1 MSFFHRLVFFLGVV
15 FLGCAAWP
23 AMALPVSV
31 STNISQE
38 EYWKFVKDS
47 QEIIKSLEGLPDEEI
62 KQSLESLAAQWE
74 AITEVEVDSL
84 AVPVDNRYLV
94 RMMRDEQPDLEK
106 INGIL
111 TAFLKAHQTY
121 PVQVFSS
128 ADLDPLHDILS
139 RSEFAWPEPA
149 PNPLADWFQKM
160 WDAINRWLDNI
171 LGRRTNYISI
181 NTNWLNAASLI
192 LLIIVFIFLARTL
205 FIDLAADARF
215 DNHGKGD
222 EEPLTSEVAFKRAQT
237 LSQGG
242 DYRSAVRYLYLSAL
256 LIMDERGVLRYD
268 RSKTNREYLR
278 SVAESPELAEPL
290 EEVIDVFDDV
300 WYGQHSLE
308 DDTFKHYSERV
319 EELKEKKA

>member
-1 MSFFHRLVFFLGVV
+1 MNFFRWLALCLGVV
-15 FLGCAAWP
+15 LLGWAVWP
-23 AMALPVSV
+23 AMALPASP
-31 STNISQE
+31 STKINRE
-38 EYWKFVKDS
+38 EYWNFVKDS
-47 QEIIKSLEGLPDEEI
+47 QETIKNLEGLPDEEI
-62 KQSLESLAAQWE
+62 KQSLESLAAEWE
-74 AITEVEVDSL
+74 EITEVDVDGL

-94 RMMRDEQPDLEK
+94 RMMRDERPDLEN
-106 INGIL
+106 ITGIL
-111 TAFLKAHQTY
+111 TAFLQAQQTY
-121 PVQVFSS
+121 PVGVFSS

-139 RSEFAWPEPA
+139 RPEFAWPEPA

-160 WDAINRWLDNI
+160 WDAINRWLNNI
-171 LGRRTNYISI
+171 LGDRIINISI
-181 NTNWLNAASLI
+181 NTNWFNTTSLI

-205 FIDLAADARF
+205 LIDLATDTRF
-215 DNHGKGD
+215 ERQGNGD

-290 EEVIDVFDDV
+290 EEVIEVFDDV